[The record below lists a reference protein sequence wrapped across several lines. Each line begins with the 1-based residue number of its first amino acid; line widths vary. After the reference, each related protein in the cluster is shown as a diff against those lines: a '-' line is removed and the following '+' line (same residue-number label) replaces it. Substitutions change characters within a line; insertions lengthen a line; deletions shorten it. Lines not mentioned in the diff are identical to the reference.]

1 LVGRREK
8 DMRQKY
14 SHEEPDEISRNVI
27 EVVRDEGAARAIS
40 KFIDPSLCWDDIAW
54 FKSIT
59 NMPIIIKGIQTAE
72 DAVLAAKYGCQ
83 GVVLS
88 NHGGRQLDF
97 APSSIEI
104 LAEVMDALKRE
115 NLDQGFEVYIDG
127 GIRRGSDIFKA
138 IALGAKGVGIGRPC
152 LVSFMLL
159 HIGGRERE

>member
-1 LVGRREK
+1 
-8 DMRQKY
+8 MRQKY
-14 SHEEPDEISRNVI
+14 SQEDPDEISRNAT
-27 EVVRDEGAARAIS
+27 EVDRDSGAARAIS
-40 KFIDPSLCWDDIAW
+40 KFIDPSLCWDDVAW

-59 NMPIIIKGIQTAE
+59 KMPIIIKGIQTPE

-97 APSSIEI
+97 SPSSIEI
-104 LAEVMDALKRE
+104 LAEVMEALKRE
-115 NLDQGFEVYIDG
+115 NLDGPGFEVYIDG

-152 LVSFMLL
+152 LVSVLS
-159 HIGGRERE
+159 

>member
-1 LVGRREK
+1 
-8 DMRQKY
+8 MRQKY
-14 SHEEPDEISRNVI
+14 SHEEPDEIQRNST

-40 KFIDPSLCWDDIAW
+40 KFIDPSLCWDDLTW

-59 NMPIIIKGIQTAE
+59 KMPILIKGIQTAE

-104 LAEVMDALKRE
+104 LAEVMEALKRE
-115 NLDQGFEVYIDG
+115 GLDNQGFEVYIDG

-152 LVSFMLL
+152 LVCNMSC
-159 HIGGRERE
+159 ERGVEKRSANAFI